1 MVQIELVSVVNS
13 LVQVVERWLSSVVVV
28 VVVDALVVNALDVL
42 VVKALVAKVPPLV
55 AKLVASVALS
65 VVVVGGG
72 AT

>member
-28 VVVDALVVNALDVL
+28 VVVDTLVVNALDVL
-42 VVKALVAKVPPLV
+42 VVKALVAKVEPLV